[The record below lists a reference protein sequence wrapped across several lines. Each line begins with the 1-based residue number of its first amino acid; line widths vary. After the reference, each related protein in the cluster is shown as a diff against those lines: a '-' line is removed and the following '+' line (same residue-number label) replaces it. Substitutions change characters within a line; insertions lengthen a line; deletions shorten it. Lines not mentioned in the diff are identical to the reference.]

1 MNRIDS
7 IYEEFDK
14 IRSEIEISIEKMKSD
29 LGNMINKIVLYG
41 AGSAGIAFLKYL
53 NDAGIYPVCFADGKP
68 EKQGQFCEG
77 LEIISPEDIAAR
89 FGADALVIVTIN
101 TDGKRYC
108 KSFEEALRIGGHS
121 GVHRRLSEAGCR
133 NVIDYT
139 YFRRCHSLFHGDPY
153 NLPSCSDIGEML
165 KNRDNVTHVYD
176 LLDDDVSKE
185 TYEKIVRFRFIDD
198 STEVPTITQESQY
211 FEKDF
216 YRNETDACFVDCGA
230 FNGISMETFLKI
242 NGGVFERYY
251 GFEPDSYNFQLLNKF
266 IDGLPLD
273 IRKRSEIFNAAV
285 YDECGTETFYS
296 LKGPGSFMADIGN
309 ESVNTIT
316 IDKALEGRKAT
327 YIKMNIEGSEIKAL
341 KGAEN
346 TIKNFRPLIAAAGY
360 HKTRDLWEV
369 PMIIKSFNP
378 DYRFN
383 LRSYM
388 NHLSFIYYCS

>member
-1 MNRIDS
+1 
-7 IYEEFDK
+7 
-14 IRSEIEISIEKMKSD
+14 
-29 LGNMINKIVLYG
+29 L
-41 AGSAGIAFLKYL
+41 
-53 NDAGIYPVCFADGKP
+53 
-68 EKQGQFCEG
+68 
-77 LEIISPEDIAAR
+77 
-89 FGADALVIVTIN
+89 T
-101 TDGKRYC
+101 
-108 KSFEEALRIGGHS
+108 
-121 GVHRRLSEAGCR
+121 
-133 NVIDYT
+133 
-139 YFRRCHSLFHGDPY
+139 
-153 NLPSCSDIGEML
+153 
-165 KNRDNVTHVYD
+165 
-176 LLDDDVSKE
+176 
-185 TYEKIVRFRFIDD
+185 
-198 STEVPTITQESQY
+198 
-211 FEKDF
+211 
-216 YRNETDACFVDCGA
+216 
-230 FNGISMETFLKI
+230 
-242 NGGVFERYY
+242 
-251 GFEPDSYNFQLLNKF
+251 
-266 IDGLPLD
+266 LD

>member
-1 MNRIDS
+1 
-7 IYEEFDK
+7 
-14 IRSEIEISIEKMKSD
+14 
-29 LGNMINKIVLYG
+29 
-41 AGSAGIAFLKYL
+41 
-53 NDAGIYPVCFADGKP
+53 
-68 EKQGQFCEG
+68 
-77 LEIISPEDIAAR
+77 
-89 FGADALVIVTIN
+89 
-101 TDGKRYC
+101 
-108 KSFEEALRIGGHS
+108 
-121 GVHRRLSEAGCR
+121 
-133 NVIDYT
+133 
-139 YFRRCHSLFHGDPY
+139 
-153 NLPSCSDIGEML
+153 ML

-185 TYEKIVRFRFIDD
+185 TYEKIVRFRLIDD

-230 FNGISMETFLKI
+230 F
-242 NGGVFERYY
+242 
-251 GFEPDSYNFQLLNKF
+251 
-266 IDGLPLD
+266 
-273 IRKRSEIFNAAV
+273 
-285 YDECGTETFYS
+285 
-296 LKGPGSFMADIGN
+296 KGPGSFMADIGN